1 MSVLTRQA
9 LGKYSPPP
17 QYQPISGEPAIRR
30 RDGFTPAPSDLN
42 ENSRHQHTTSTGYAH
57 TAALDRTD
65 RAGMP
70 MLRMSL
76 VRVRSMRA
84 VLLTPLMDVT
94 SNLGRGRDVV
104 AVVERPGETR
114 STEIDSDESGWST
127 TAAGGAPTAH
137 RRESAPAR
145 QDQRGRTTIA
155 PTVVQQIARITTE
168 EVFGVYAVGGGMERA
183 FGAIRERIPG
193 ASASRTS
200 GVVVE
205 VGETQAAIDIELVAE
220 HGAAL
225 MDLAQ
230 AVRSN
235 VITAVQR
242 MTGLEVVEVNIAVND
257 VHLPDEED
265 QQSAA
270 PARVE

>member
-1 MSVLTRQA
+1 M
-9 LGKYSPPP
+9 
-17 QYQPISGEPAIRR
+17 
-30 RDGFTPAPSDLN
+30 
-42 ENSRHQHTTSTGYAH
+42 
-57 TAALDRTD
+57 
-65 RAGMP
+65 
-70 MLRMSL
+70 
-76 VRVRSMRA
+76 
-84 VLLTPLMDVT
+84 
-94 SNLGRGRDVV
+94 
-104 AVVERPGETR
+104 VERPEETR

-127 TAAGGAPTAH
+127 TAAGSAETA
-137 RRESAPAR
+137 RRHESAAAG
-145 QDQRGRTTIA
+145 QDQKGRTTIA

-168 EVFGVYAVGGGMERA
+168 EVYGVYTVGGGMERA

-205 VGETQAAIDIELVAE
+205 VGETQAAIDLEIVVE

-230 AVRSN
+230 AIRSN

-242 MTGLEVVEVNIAVND
+242 MTDLEVVEVNIAVND

-270 PARVE
+270 RTRVE

>member
-1 MSVLTRQA
+1 M
-9 LGKYSPPP
+9 
-17 QYQPISGEPAIRR
+17 
-30 RDGFTPAPSDLN
+30 
-42 ENSRHQHTTSTGYAH
+42 
-57 TAALDRTD
+57 
-65 RAGMP
+65 
-70 MLRMSL
+70 
-76 VRVRSMRA
+76 
-84 VLLTPLMDVT
+84 
-94 SNLGRGRDVV
+94 V

-127 TAAGGAPTAH
+127 TAAGGAATVH

-145 QDQRGRTTIA
+145 QDRRGRTTIA

-205 VGETQAAIDIELVAE
+205 VGETQAAIDLEIVVE

-225 MDLAQ
+225 MDLAR
-230 AVRSN
+230 AIRTN

-242 MTGLEVVEVNIAVND
+242 MTGLDVVEVNIAVND
-257 VHLPDEED
+257 VHLPGEDD

-270 PARVE
+270 PTRVD